1 MNNKVQNVNFL
12 PDKYKTKLT
21 PEDIF
26 DRIINVK
33 IVTGKQGT
41 EEANEDLLEHQ
52 WLHIKVAG
60 MAAKL
65 LDTGNLPH
73 RRGQG

>member
-1 MNNKVQNVNFL
+1 MPWLRETTFARPHIGN
-12 PDKYKTKLT
+12 TK
-21 PEDIF
+21 
-26 DRIINVK
+26 K
-33 IVTGKQGT
+33 T

-73 RRGQG
+73 RRGLG